1 MDSNVNKNILRI
13 LWFNTKS
20 MNLYVHKTLFYGK
33 TVKYTGEN
41 E

>member
-1 MDSNVNKNILRI
+1 
-13 LWFNTKS
+13 